1 MFLLVLVAGCNLG
14 HEKKLNK
21 RVTLWKNDKIP
32 YGTYYA
38 YQNLHYLFPE
48 AEMINAGNDA
58 SSKSLSNYWWK
69 INSNKGNVALI
80 AITPRVDPT
89 DEEINTVFN
98 LINEGDQVFIS
109 AFSFSKKF
117 LDSFSVRDG
126 QYGLFGFNDTLVA
139 SVYRPATGEE
149 DTFEYPGYAY
159 NNYFNTFDTN
169 YVRILGRN
177 KNGKA
182 NFIKINYK
190 NGGSL
195 LLHLEPFAFTNFFL
209 LHKNNKEYYD
219 DSFSYLPENI
229 KVLVW
234 GDFFRNNDND
244 FSPLQFL
251 LSNPSFRW
259 AFWLLFLL
267 FLIIYVFESK
277 RRQQMIPDIAPL
289 RNSSLDF
296 VKTVGR
302 LYYQQ
307 RNNLDLAHKMTAHF
321 LSNVR
326 ARYSLPTS
334 NLDKNFVEQL
344 SYKSGLKKDLAAD
357 LVELI
362 KMIQQKQSLSDEEL
376 IGFNQKVEEFYKQT

>member
-1 MFLLVLVAGCNLG
+1 
-14 HEKKLNK
+14 
-21 RVTLWKNDKIP
+21 
-32 YGTYYA
+32 
-38 YQNLHYLFPE
+38 
-48 AEMINAGNDA
+48 
-58 SSKSLSNYWWK
+58 
-69 INSNKGNVALI
+69 
-80 AITPRVDPT
+80 
-89 DEEINTVFN
+89 
-98 LINEGDQVFIS
+98 
-109 AFSFSKKF
+109 
-117 LDSFSVRDG
+117 
-126 QYGLFGFNDTLVA
+126 
-139 SVYRPATGEE
+139 
-149 DTFEYPGYAY
+149 
-159 NNYFNTFDTN
+159 
-169 YVRILGRN
+169 
-177 KNGKA
+177 
-182 NFIKINYK
+182 
-190 NGGSL
+190 
-195 LLHLEPFAFTNFFL
+195 TNFFL

-251 LSNPSFRW
+251 LSDPSFRW